1 MLMEKMSW
9 MALFLLA
16 RDHNGKGVKT
26 MKNSVLNDLYVEG
39 VVCEEVNG
47 ALVPSKFTD
56 VETEYNVFRH
66 GIALV
71 DGVGYAMLKIE
82 GDNVIE
88 EIDALVTK
96 DIRYLNP
103 GKIAECFFLN
113 ENAEALG
120 ISYIVNDDDTIL
132 VLVPPENAEAI
143 TAWIKEKLGDSL
155 NITDMTSDNHLL
167 FIEGEKSWKIA
178 KEVFEFPIETLPL
191 RDMVK
196 VEYSS
201 NNIMLSRIGRSGEYG
216 YAMIGS
222 HDAIHSIAE
231 HLLNTY
237 SNDNLAWC
245 GTEAMSVCMLE
256 VNQPLINDSSVKEG
270 NIFELAYQWFV
281 QFDKEDYCG
290 RDVLMSQFEE
300 KLTKCCVGFVAEN
313 VTEIATDSEV
323 YLEDELVGKVIY
335 SKYDPALNGVL
346 GYLLL
351 DIKVAVSGIPLTIKA
366 NDSSATAMTV
376 SSPFVRPLSWDSQ
389 ME

>member
-1 MLMEKMSW
+1 
-9 MALFLLA
+9 
-16 RDHNGKGVKT
+16 
-26 MKNSVLNDLYVEG
+26 MKNSILNDLYVEG

-47 ALVPSKFTD
+47 VLVPSKFTD
-56 VETEYNVFRH
+56 VAAEYNVFRH

-71 DGVGYAMLKIE
+71 DGIGYAMLKIE

-88 EIDALVTK
+88 AIDALVTK

-120 ISYIVNDDDTIL
+120 ISYIINDDDTII
-132 VLVPPENAEAI
+132 VLVPPENAETV
-143 TAWIKEKLGDSL
+143 TAWLKEKLDASL
-155 NITDMTSDNHLL
+155 SITDLTADNHLL

-178 KEVFEFPIETLPL
+178 KELFNFPIETLAL
-191 RDMVK
+191 REMVK

-222 HDAIHSIAE
+222 YDTIHSLAE
-231 HLLNTY
+231 HLLKTY
-237 SNDNLAWC
+237 SDAGLAWC

-256 VNQPLINDSSVKEG
+256 VNQPLINDASVKEG

-281 QFDKEDYCG
+281 QFDKESYCG
-290 RDVLMSQFEE
+290 SDVLMSQFEE

-313 VTEIATDSEV
+313 VTEIVAGSEV
-323 YLEDELVGKVIY
+323 YLADELVGKVTY
-335 SKYDPALNGVL
+335 SKYDPALSGVL

-351 DIKVAVSGIPLTIKA
+351 DIKVAVSGIPLTVKV
-366 NDSSATAMTV
+366 NDTDITAKTV

>member
-1 MLMEKMSW
+1 
-9 MALFLLA
+9 
-16 RDHNGKGVKT
+16 

-39 VVCEEVNG
+39 AVCEEING
-47 ALVPSKFTD
+47 ALVPAKFTD
-56 VETEYNVFRH
+56 VAAEYNVFRH
-66 GIALV
+66 GVALV
-71 DGVGYAMLKIE
+71 DGIGYAMLKIE
-82 GDNVIE
+82 GENVIE

-103 GKIAECFFLN
+103 GKISECFFLN

-120 ISYIVNDDDTIL
+120 LSYIVNDDDTVI
-132 VLVPPENAEAI
+132 VLVPPENAETV
-143 TAWIKEKLGDSL
+143 TAWLKEKLSDSL
-155 NITDMTSDNHLL
+155 SVVDMTADKHMI
-167 FIEGEKSWKIA
+167 FIEGEKSWMIA
-178 KEVFEFPIETLPL
+178 KEVFDFAIETLPL

-196 VEYSS
+196 VDYDSDS
-201 NNIMLSRIGRSGEYG
+201 VMLSRIGRSGEYG

-222 HDAIHSIAE
+222 YDTIHKIAK

-237 SNDNLAWC
+237 SESRGLAWC
-245 GTEAMSVCMLE
+245 GTEALNICMLE
-256 VNQPLINDSSVKEG
+256 VNQPLINEKLIKEG

-281 QFDKEDYCG
+281 QFDKEEYCG

-300 KLTKCCVGFVAEN
+300 KAGKCCVGFVASD
-313 VTEIATDSEV
+313 ATDIPADSEV
-323 YLEDELVGKVIY
+323 FLYDDKVGKVIY

-351 DIKVAVSGIPLTIKA
+351 DIKVAVSCIPLTIKA
-366 NDSSATAMTV
+366 NGADVAAMTV

>member
-1 MLMEKMSW
+1 MLIEKMLL

-16 RDHNGKGVKT
+16 RDHNRKGVKI

-39 VVCEEVNG
+39 VVCKEVNG

-56 VETEYNVFRH
+56 VTTEYNIFRH

-71 DGVGYAMLKIE
+71 DGIGYAMLKIE

-96 DIRYLNP
+96 DIRYLNS

-120 ISYIVNDDDTIL
+120 ISYIVNDDDIII
-132 VLVPPENAEAI
+132 VLVPPENTETI
-143 TAWIKEKLGDSL
+143 TTWLKEKLDDSL
-155 NITDMTSDNHLL
+155 SITDMTVENHLL
-167 FIEGEKSWKIA
+167 FIEGEKSWKVA
-178 KEVFEFPIETLPL
+178 KEVFDFPIETLPL
-191 RDMVK
+191 REMVK
-196 VEYSS
+196 VEYFS

-222 HDAIHSIAE
+222 HDAIHSITE

-237 SNDNLAWC
+237 IDNLAWC

-256 VNQPLINDSSVKEG
+256 VNQPLINDTFVKEG

-281 QFDKEDYCG
+281 QFDKEDYYG
-290 RDVLMSQFEE
+290 RDVLMTQFEE
-300 KLTKCCVGFVAEN
+300 KLTKCCVGFVVKEA
-313 VTEIATDSEV
+313 TQIDTDSKV

-335 SKYDPALNGVL
+335 NKYDPTLNGVL

-351 DIKVAVSGIPLTIKA
+351 DIKVAVSGIPLTIKDI
-366 NDSSATAMTV
+366 NGTVTAITV

>member
-1 MLMEKMSW
+1 
-9 MALFLLA
+9 
-16 RDHNGKGVKT
+16 
-26 MKNSVLNDLYVEG
+26 MKKSVLSDLYVEG
-39 VVCEEVNG
+39 VVCEELGG

-56 VETEYNVFRH
+56 VATEYNVFRH

-71 DGVGYAMLKIE
+71 DGIGYAMLKIE
-82 GDNVIE
+82 GDSVIE

-103 GKIAECFFLN
+103 GKISECFFLN

-132 VLVPPENAEAI
+132 VLVPPENAQTV
-143 TAWIKEKLGDSL
+143 TAWLKEKLSDSL
-155 NITDMTSDNHLL
+155 KITDMTADNHLL
-167 FIEGEKSWKIA
+167 FIEGEKSWRVA
-178 KEVFEFPIETLPL
+178 KEVFDFPIETLPL

-196 VEYSS
+196 VTFESH
-201 NNIMLSRIGRSGEYG
+201 NVMLSRIGRSGEYG
-216 YAMIGS
+216 YAMLGS
-222 HDAIHSIAE
+222 HEAIHCLAK

-237 SNDNLAWC
+237 GKDNLAWC
-245 GTEAMSVCMLE
+245 GTEAMNVCMLE
-256 VNQPLINDSSVKEG
+256 VNQPLINATSVKEG

-281 QFDKEDYCG
+281 QYDKEEYCG

-300 KLTKCCVGFVAEN
+300 KLTKCCVGFIAADAA
-313 VTEIATDSEV
+313 EIAADSEV

-335 SKYDPALNGVL
+335 SKFDPALNGVL

-351 DIKVAVSGIPLTIKA
+351 ESRVAVSGIPLSVKTK
-366 NDSSATAMTV
+366 DSSVTATTV

>member
-1 MLMEKMSW
+1 
-9 MALFLLA
+9 
-16 RDHNGKGVKT
+16 

-39 VVCEEVNG
+39 AVCEEVNG

-56 VETEYNVFRH
+56 VTTEYNVFRH

-71 DGVGYAMLKIE
+71 DGIGYAMLKIE

-88 EIDALVTK
+88 KIDALVTK
-96 DIRYLNP
+96 DIVYLNP
-103 GKIAECFFLN
+103 GKIAECLLLN

-120 ISYIVNDDDTIL
+120 ISYIVNDGDNII
-132 VLVPPENAEAI
+132 VLVPPENAETI
-143 TAWIKEKLGDSL
+143 TAWMKEKLDDSL
-155 NITDMTSDNHLL
+155 NITDMTEENHLL

-178 KEVFEFPIETLPL
+178 KEVFDFPIETLPL

-196 VEYSS
+196 VQYSS
-201 NNIMLSRIGRSGEYG
+201 DKILLSRIGRSGEYG

-222 HDAIHSIAE
+222 HDAIHSIAQ

-237 SNDNLAWC
+237 SADNLAWC

-256 VNQPLINDSSVKEG
+256 VNQPLINRTAVKQG

-281 QFDKEDYCG
+281 QFDKEEYCG
-290 RDVLMSQFEE
+290 RCALMSQFEE

-313 VTEIATDSEV
+313 AAEIAVDSEV

-335 SKYDPALNGVL
+335 CKYDPALNGVL

-351 DIKVAVSGIPLTIKA
+351 DIKVAVSGIPLTIQAANGLVKA
-366 NDSSATAMTV
+366 LTV